1 MLVGNARCKPVKPV
15 KPILCALLL
24 QAMNALQGAAISGTH
39 TKTEWMLTAQ
49 RQREEAAAAAALAR
63 STAILRHMVRSP
75 PPQAC
80 ALVFCRFLVLLGSPG
95 CCTSFILAPAL
106 ACVRG
111 SLHVAR
117 AACGRPAG
125 APAAGMRPHSLAACR
140 LQFWPLRTPT
150 RSHTCAPSF

>member
-15 KPILCALLL
+15 KPILCALVL

-80 ALVFCRFLVLLGSPG
+80 AFGFLQVSRALGQPRMLHASV
-95 CCTSFILAPAL
+95 LAPAL

-111 SLHVAR
+111 SLHAAR

-125 APAAGMRPHSLAACR
+125 APAAGMRPHKPCRMQTALLAPADADT
-140 LQFWPLRTPT
+140 Q
-150 RSHTCAPSF
+150 